1 VNGPARPPRT
11 PGEFAPDPAP
21 PKPRAVT
28 VSVGLWLVTAIVAL
42 VGVVL
47 AVLNLDRLRGDL
59 LAQVLREFPAESV
72 ATRERVV
79 VVALGILIGSG
90 VLVALVQLGFAA
102 ALNARRRWA
111 RVALLPV
118 GLVGA
123 VVLAALPGA
132 ALLGVVPAAG
142 AAVSMFLPASNAWFK
157 GRRS

>member
-1 VNGPARPPRT
+1 
-11 PGEFAPDPAP
+11 
-21 PKPRAVT
+21 
-28 VSVGLWLVTAIVAL
+28 
-42 VGVVL
+42 
-47 AVLNLDRLRGDL
+47 
-59 LAQVLREFPAESV
+59 
-72 ATRERVV
+72 V

-118 GLVGA
+118 GLLGA
-123 VVLAALPGA
+123 VVVAALPGA
-132 ALLGVVPAAG
+132 ALPGVVLLGVVPAAG